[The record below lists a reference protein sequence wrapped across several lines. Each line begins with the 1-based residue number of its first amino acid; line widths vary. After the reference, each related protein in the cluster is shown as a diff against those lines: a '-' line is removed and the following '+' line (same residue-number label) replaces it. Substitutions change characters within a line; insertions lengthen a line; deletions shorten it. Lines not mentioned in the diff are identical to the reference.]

1 MPLKINKLIN
11 KTFNK
16 YIIDEVVKAFPV
28 YRKHKYSFEYCLKMF
43 KFMLDDVV
51 KWRSLSELSSYKGIG
66 EYHYKY
72 LNSIQINGLL
82 RISFQ
87 KHIHKCF
94 KMNILD

>member
-43 KFMLDDVV
+43 KFMLNDVV
-51 KWRSLSELSSYKGIG
+51 KWSSLSELSSYKGIS
-66 EYHYKY
+66 EYHYKWWKNMY
-72 LNSIQINGLL
+72 SNFLVWMFISI
-82 RISFQ
+82 
-87 KHIHKCF
+87 IHT
-94 KMNILD
+94 

>member
-28 YRKHKYSFEYCLKMF
+28 YRKHKYSFEYCLHMF

-51 KWRSLSELSSYKGIG
+51 KWKSLSELSSYEGIN
-66 EYHYKY
+66 EYHP
-72 LNSIQINGLL
+72 
-82 RISFQ
+82 
-87 KHIHKCF
+87 
-94 KMNILD
+94 IL